1 MEWNR
6 VILALCICTLV
17 IVIAYENTF
26 LQHTPEMPSTP
37 TNTSASIGHSSNLPI
52 AIQERVRNRERRAL
66 DESVTYPFY
75 TISPRYY
82 YQNSPYHQSRYSY
95 YNGFRY
101 FYPNYDPPTYYYGS
115 PFSVGLSLQIDNEPG
130 TETPTTLTPEPQN

>member
-1 MEWNR
+1 MEWSR
-6 VILALCICTLV
+6 AILIACTCTLAALV
-17 IVIAYENTF
+17 IYESTLLQQLPLPDSNT
-26 LQHTPEMPSTP
+26 
-37 TNTSASIGHSSNLPI
+37 TSSVSIGHSPTSTI
-52 AIQERVRNRERRAL
+52 AAQERIRNRERRAIE
-66 DESVTYPFY
+66 DSVTYPFY

-115 PFSVGLSLQIDNEPG
+115 PFSVGLSLQIGTEPG
-130 TETPTTLTPEPQN
+130 EETPTTLTPENPE

>member
-6 VILALCICTLV
+6 AILAACLCILV
-17 IVIAYENTF
+17 VFLAYETVYLNQ
-26 LQHTPEMPSTP
+26 LTPPAAQNAVP
-37 TNTSASIGHSSNLPI
+37 ASIGHSPTPI
-52 AIQERVRNRERRAL
+52 AAQERILNRERRAL

-115 PFSVGLSLQIDNEPG
+115 PNSMGLSLQFEEEVRSEEPG
-130 TETPTTLTPEPQN
+130 AGS